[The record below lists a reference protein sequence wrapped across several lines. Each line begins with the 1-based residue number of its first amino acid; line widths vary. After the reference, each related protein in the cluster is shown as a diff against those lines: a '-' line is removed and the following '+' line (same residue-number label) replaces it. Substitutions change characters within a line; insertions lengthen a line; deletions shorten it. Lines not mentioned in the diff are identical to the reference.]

1 MARGARGAAA
11 LALLLAVLQCAL
23 LPRCA
28 GHGMMVHPRSRNWIA
43 YLDYNYPWAHG
54 QSMGGARGGG
64 GSGAARGARGAG
76 RGARDAGRGGAAV
89 CAPSRRA
96 RRRRSPRPT
105 PPLPGA
111 RRPRGRVG
119 RRPPAVARRQARAVR
134 RRLERHQVWEP
145 RRRSGHVPARADH
158 QRRRARGHQPP
169 GAFKMAVCPLKPGKD
184 GDACVPLLLK
194 APGHDRTVSWFLP
207 GVKKWEGGNY
217 GGEPPRYGERR
228 RPGGC
233 ASRGRLRQ
241 RPARGGGGTAP
252 LPLRAPGL
260 ALPAS
265 LTQTARPPAPLPPPP
280 SLQATARLR
289 STGCRRSP

>member
-1 MARGARGAAA
+1 VSDDGRLRWPAGKRGLCGDAWNATKFGSPGGVQATYRPGQTINVDA
-11 LALLLAVLQCAL
+11 L
-23 LPRCA
+23 
-28 GHGMMVHPRSRNWIA
+28 
-43 YLDYNYPWAHG
+43 
-54 QSMGGARGGG
+54 
-64 GSGAARGARGAG
+64 
-76 RGARDAGRGGAAV
+76 
-89 CAPSRRA
+89 
-96 RRRRSPRPT
+96 
-105 PPLPGA
+105 
-111 RRPRGRVG
+111 
-119 RRPPAVARRQARAVR
+119 VAINH
-134 RRLERHQVWEP
+134 L
-145 RRRSGHVPARADH
+145 
-158 QRRRARGHQPP
+158 